1 MRQRLFDFAK
11 PKHKPRRRPGER
23 GPGRPRLLPGKPR
36 LPHRA
41 RERIPARLPV
51 HVTLRIEAG
60 LPSMR
65 QQATGSAVMRSI
77 WKAQRRFGMRVTHFV
92 VESNHV
98 HLIAE
103 GVSARGMKGLGV
115 RIARAVN
122 KLTGRRGRVIGDTYH
137 ARGLRTKTEV
147 RHAIHYVLN
156 NHQRHSGRKLALDS
170 YTSLAQPAVVVRPRT
185 WLLLNAWRANAP
197 PRPT

>member
-1 MRQRLFDFAK
+1 MRQRQFDFAK
-11 PKHKPRRRPGER
+11 PKRKRRRRPDER
-23 GPGRPRLLPGKPR
+23 GPGRPRVLPGKPR
-36 LPHRA
+36 LPHRV

-51 HVTLRIEAG
+51 HVTLRLEAG

-65 QQATGSAVMRSI
+65 QQAAGSAVMRAI
-77 WKAQRRFGMRVTHFV
+77 WKAQQRFAMRVTHFV

-122 KLTGRRGRVIGDTYH
+122 KLARRRGRVIGDTYH

-147 RHAIHYVLN
+147 RNAIHYVLN

-170 YTSLAQPAVVVRPRT
+170 YTSLAQPDVVVRPRT
-185 WLLLNAWRANAP
+185 WLLLNAWRSRP
-197 PRPT
+197 PP